1 MEIIYT
7 CKHCY
12 KEYKRKSSFDRH
24 ILVCEL
30 IKRKKITN
38 DDDDDTPSTKK
49 LYEIILEL
57 AKKNDELEQKV
68 NKLTSKIE
76 KWIDVKKKKINILEW
91 LNHNIIPTDTY
102 EELTSKMLL
111 SIDRR
116 QLEKI
121 FEYGHV
127 KGYSKILYSLFE
139 NNGESY
145 PVKAFEQNNN
155 CLYIFDF
162 NIETNKNE
170 WYTLSNEMFN
180 KFLNNVSKLI
190 MKEYITWKD
199 ENKHR
204 LVNDNF
210 AVECNTNLLKV
221 LGGQMSIQEVN
232 HQLKLNL
239 YKHLKTNIKNVI
251 EFDFTF

>member
-30 IKRKKITN
+30 IKRKKLTNDN
-38 DDDDDTPSTKK
+38 DDDIPSNKK

-91 LNHNIIPTDTY
+91 LNHNIMPTATY
-102 EELTSKMLL
+102 EELTSKMLS

-121 FEYGHV
+121 FEYGHI

-155 CLYIFDF
+155 CLYIFDL

-170 WYTLSNEMFN
+170 WFILSNEKFN
-180 KFLNNVSKLI
+180 KFINNVSKLI
-190 MKEYITWKD
+190 MKEYIAWKD

-204 LVNDNF
+204 LMNDDF

-232 HQLKLNL
+232 QQLKLNL
-239 YKHLKTNIKNVI
+239 YKHLKTNIKNII
-251 EFDFTF
+251 EFDFAF